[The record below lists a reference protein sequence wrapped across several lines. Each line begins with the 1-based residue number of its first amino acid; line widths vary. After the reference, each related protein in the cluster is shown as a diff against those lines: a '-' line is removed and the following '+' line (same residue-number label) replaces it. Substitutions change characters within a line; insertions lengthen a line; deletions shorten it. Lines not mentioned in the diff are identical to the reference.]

1 MARRRR
7 RRRKN
12 PADWMLRVA
21 LLGVVGLG
29 AYLVYKGKSLPELLA
44 PKQGS

>member
-1 MARRRR
+1 MARR

-12 PADWMLRVA
+12 PADWILRVA

-29 AYLVYKGKSLPELLA
+29 AYLAYTGKTLPQLLA
-44 PKQGS
+44 KGGST